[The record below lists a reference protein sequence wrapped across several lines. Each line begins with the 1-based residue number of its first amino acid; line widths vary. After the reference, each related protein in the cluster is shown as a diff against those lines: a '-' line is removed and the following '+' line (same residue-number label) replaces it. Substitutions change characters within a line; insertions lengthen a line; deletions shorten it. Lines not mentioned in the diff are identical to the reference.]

1 MTERPE
7 LSPQERM
14 QIERHEV
21 PARSA
26 VIRTMDFREVNLGY
40 SQVLAMEEAERCLD
54 CRNPRCIDGCPVRVN
69 IPRFIELLAGGDL
82 KGAAESLL
90 DDNAL
95 PCVTGR
101 VCPAGDPVRRV
112 VHPGQEG
119 RARRGRCPGAVRG

>member
-26 VIRTMDFREVNLGY
+26 VIRSMDFREVNLGY

-54 CRNPRCIDGCPVRVN
+54 CRNPAASTAARCASTSRASSSCWPEVTSRAPPNPCSTTTRCRV
-69 IPRFIELLAGGDL
+69 
-82 KGAAESLL
+82 
-90 DDNAL
+90 
-95 PCVTGR
+95 
-101 VCPAGDPVRRV
+101 
-112 VHPGQEG
+112 
-119 RARRGRCPGAVRG
+119 